1 MSKTYACLLWEPDW
15 ASIKLLTGRRL
26 TDAEKLKYTEEYRE
40 KMFFSVGE
48 SKSLTHVP
56 WENLPGRES
65 DGCFPGTTNCAWILS
80 EEEKGYYLGLEAG
93 LALAEQNAK
102 DRAEWEAER
111 QKESE
116 DQARERDLRGVQWT
130 TAEKTIRDEGGK
142 TTEYLHTITI
152 RGKTYRFTERNVFD
166 FGRVINS
173 PDQDGMAAVTY
184 VWQVFSDAEGW
195 HTVREMEPD
204 EKEAYRLVSKY
215 GKFASSAIRM

>member
-1 MSKTYACLLWEPDW
+1 MSETYTCLVWEPDW
-15 ASIKLLTGRRL
+15 VSIKLLTGRRL
-26 TDAEKLKYTEEYRE
+26 TEAEKLKYTEEYRE
-40 KMFFSVGE
+40 KMFSSVGE

-56 WENLPGRES
+56 WESLPKRQS

-111 QKESE
+111 QKEAE

-130 TAEKTIRDEGGK
+130 TTEKIIRDEGGK

-173 PDQDGMAAVTY
+173 PDQEGMATLAY
-184 VWQVFSDAEGW
+184 VWQVFSAPAGW
-195 HTVREMEPD
+195 RTVREMEPD
-204 EKEAYRLVSKY
+204 EREAYRLVSKY
-215 GKFASSAIRM
+215 GKFAGSDTRM